1 MTSNKLFVYG
11 SLRSGFKNPSYNYLS
26 QYFEYSGIGKTKGMF
41 FNNDNIPVAVS
52 CIEENFIVGEIYTL
66 KNEYEFSWAFEQLD
80 DYEGL
85 HVLPGE
91 QPLYQRK
98 LIEVIGEGE
107 IETAWVYW
115 YNGCVDGLQKIDT
128 EDLLEFLKRENN
140 N

>member
-41 FNNDNIPVAVS
+41 FNKENIPVAVS
-52 CIEENFIVGEIYTL
+52 CEEENFIIGEIYTL
-66 KNEYEFSWAFEQLD
+66 KNEDEFSWAFEQLD

-85 HVLPGE
+85 HVLAGE

-98 LIEVIGEGE
+98 LIEVISEGK
-107 IETAWVYW
+107 IENAWVYW
-115 YNGCVDGLQKIDT
+115 YNGNVEGLQKIDT
-128 EDLLEFLKRENN
+128 EDLLEFLKKENN